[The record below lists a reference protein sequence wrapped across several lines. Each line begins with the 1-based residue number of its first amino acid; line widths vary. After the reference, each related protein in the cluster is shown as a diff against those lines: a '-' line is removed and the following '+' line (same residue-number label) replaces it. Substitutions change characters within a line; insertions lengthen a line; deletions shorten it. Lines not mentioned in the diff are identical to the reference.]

1 MVFRVWIM
9 QCYNLILQ
17 TFGVLPIR
25 IVKSHVSNVGEK
37 QTKGQQRANARNVI
51 LLITTRIGS
60 TPTFL
65 FFDLYL
71 YSAYAAN

>member
-17 TFGVLPIR
+17 TGGVLAIR